1 MTVLYI
7 QCHLRMALHKP
18 VQRSRHK
25 ILRITMFCAITYFT
39 HLRQVLSSV
48 IMQTLTA
55 DEYALLE
62 QEVFM
67 VAGHLRDRNGT
78 WYIALSY
85 KDRSGKK
92 KSFLKTT
99 GLPVKGNKK
108 KAEKMLNEARKELQR
123 QLNEKNPDQI
133 PREEILF
140 TAFLLNWLN
149 MMRASVEITTYSA
162 YEATIKKKIIP
173 YFDKMHPEL
182 KLMKL
187 TPQMIQDYYTYEIN
201 VNHLTTNT
209 VIHRHANIRKALQ
222 YAYKTGL
229 IDINPADR
237 VTRPKKNTFDT
248 SPYSQEELEKLFEC
262 AKGTN
267 LELGVILA
275 AFYGLRREEV
285 CGLKWNAVDFDRKT
299 ITIKSVVTEA
309 MVDGKQKL
317 IQKNTPKT
325 KSSLRTLPLV
335 APVETLLRNLKQ
347 AQEINRKLCGKS
359 YNREFLEYVYVDQI
373 GNLMKPGYLSQRFPK
388 FLESNGLRRIR
399 FHDLRHSCATLL
411 YHNGV
416 PLKDIQMWLGHSDIS
431 TTSNIY
437 THLDFDSKINS
448 ANAILGVLNG

>member
-1 MTVLYI
+1 
-7 QCHLRMALHKP
+7 
-18 VQRSRHK
+18 
-25 ILRITMFCAITYFT
+25 
-39 HLRQVLSSV
+39 
-48 IMQTLTA
+48 
-55 DEYALLE
+55 
-62 QEVFM
+62 M

-140 TAFLLNWLN
+140 TSFLLNWLN

-173 YFDKMHPEL
+173 YFDKTYPGL
-182 KLMKL
+182 KLINL

-248 SPYSQEELEKLFEC
+248 NPYSQEELEKLFEC